1 MSQELVITIMR
12 DAVMT
17 VIKCSLP
24 LMLAALI
31 IGVIVSIIQAATQV
45 NEQTLAF
52 VPKIIGVFLTLLLTS
67 GYIMT
72 ELTGLF
78 QRIYSYISQVIS

>member
-24 LMLAALI
+24 LMLTALV
-31 IGVIVSIIQAATQV
+31 IGVIISIIQAATQV

-52 VPKIIGVFLTLLLTS
+52 VPKIIGVFLALLLTS
-67 GYIMT
+67 GYIMNQLSEFIT
-72 ELTGLF
+72 RMYG
-78 QRIYSYISQVIS
+78 YIATVIF

>member
-1 MSQELVITIMR
+1 MSQELIITIMK
-12 DAVMT
+12 DAILT

-52 VPKIIGVFLTLLLTS
+52 VPKIIGVFLVLLLMS

-72 ELTGLF
+72 ELTGFF
-78 QRIYSYISQVIS
+78 QRMFGYIAQVIL

>member
-72 ELTGLF
+72 QLSEFITRL
-78 QRIYSYISQVIS
+78 YSYIATVIS

>member
-1 MSQELVITIMR
+1 MSQELVITIMK
-12 DAVMT
+12 DAILT
-17 VIKCSLP
+17 VIKCALP
-24 LMLAALI
+24 LMLAALV

-52 VPKIIGVFLTLLLTS
+52 VPKIIGVFLTLLFTS

-78 QRIYSYISQVIS
+78 QRIYSYIALVIT